1 MLAKPVVLGLLAAGC
16 VTAAAGGAYVAV
28 RHNQATRVA
37 TPSTLAAPDAP
48 RPVAETEAIIVAPTP
63 ALEKETPPADS
74 SARSSGS
81 GDRTRPRAA
90 VKPRRAAPPSAVER
104 SVSNGGSSARPAAAP
119 NVERP
124 RDVNRDAP
132 IAVERPAASRES
144 SSDAASTV
152 RPVQD
157 IPEPAIPEPPPAPA
171 RRQIVEVVLPA
182 SSVVGLKVETSLSSE
197 TARVED
203 RVEARVTRDVLADG
217 RLAIPAGTR
226 VLGDVVTAERGGKM
240 KEKARLGVRF
250 HTVVLADGHQV
261 PFRTDA
267 IYREGSS
274 PGAESARK
282 IGGAAVGGAILGA
295 IIGGAKGAAIGG
307 ATGAA
312 GGSAV
317 VMAGDRNPATLPAG
331 TIVTVRLTSP
341 VSVDVEK
348 ES

>member
-1 MLAKPVVLGLLAAGC
+1 
-16 VTAAAGGAYVAV
+16 
-28 RHNQATRVA
+28 
-37 TPSTLAAPDAP
+37 
-48 RPVAETEAIIVAPTP
+48 
-63 ALEKETPPADS
+63 
-74 SARSSGS
+74 
-81 GDRTRPRAA
+81 
-90 VKPRRAAPPSAVER
+90 
-104 SVSNGGSSARPAAAP
+104 
-119 NVERP
+119 
-124 RDVNRDAP
+124 
-132 IAVERPAASRES
+132 
-144 SSDAASTV
+144 
-152 RPVQD
+152 
-157 IPEPAIPEPPPAPA
+157 
-171 RRQIVEVVLPA
+171 
-182 SSVVGLKVETSLSSE
+182 VETSLSSE

-250 HTVVLADGHQV
+250 HTLVLADGHQV

-267 IYREGSS
+267 IFREGSS